1 MFCHGGKIKKS
12 SPCAGYERV
21 WDVAEGYVRVNEKKK
36 LLENEKGKGRK
47 NAHQGRSL
55 RGPLSAKAR
64 QDERHLD
71 EVDEALQ
78 LEETA

>member
-1 MFCHGGKIKKS
+1 MCRIRTRLDVVE
-12 SPCAGYERV
+12 GYE
-21 WDVAEGYVRVNEKKK
+21 RVNEKKK
-36 LLENEKGKGRK
+36 LLENEKGKERK

-55 RGPLSAKAR
+55 RGPLGAKAR